1 MSQTTPAA
9 APLPTTSS
17 METFLEENFKKI
29 LFLCIALIAGL
40 GIYGVINY
48 MNRAKAVEAGE
59 AYASAKTVE
68 DLDVVISK
76 YAGTL
81 SAGNAL
87 LQKADLLWE
96 QNKKSTSVDALK
108 EFTEKYKQHPFLP
121 QALLALG
128 GKLESNGSRSDAKPV
143 FERIVSEFPTS
154 DVAALAQV
162 RLGDLLWADGKEDE
176 AKKIYD
182 GLAAKFPGVANAILD
197 QGQNR
202 LQWIAAKLPTKEVD
216 GPPKP
221 KVDPAT
227 ATPGAPNIPG
237 MPNFK
242 LNSPTGLSPTIQ
254 SPTAG
259 SSGPAISVGPNGAT
273 SAPITIKPGTATSAP
288 VVVPATTMP
297 AAASP
302 SAPIKVETPATPAT
316 PVKIE
321 APAAPAK
328 PAVTVPATPAP
339 IKVEA
344 APPSAASAKQP

>member
-1 MSQTTPAA
+1 MSQPQSAS

-17 METFLEENFKKI
+17 IETFLEENFKKI
-29 LFLCIALIAGL
+29 LLLCIAVVAGL
-40 GIYGVINY
+40 GIWGVINY

-108 EFTEKYKQHPFLP
+108 EFTDKYNQHPFLS

-128 GKLESNGSRSDAKPV
+128 GKLESTGNRSDAKAIFDRV
-143 FERIVSEFPTS
+143 VSEFPTS
-154 DVAALAQV
+154 DVAAMAQI
-162 RLGDLLWADGKEDE
+162 RLGDLLWADGKEEE
-176 AKKIYD
+176 AKKIYE
-182 GLAAKFPGVANAILD
+182 GLAAKFPGAANAILD

-202 LQWIAAKLPTKEVD
+202 LQWITAKLPTKEVD

-221 KVDPAT
+221 KVEAA
-227 ATPGAPNIPG
+227 ATPSIPG

-254 SPTAG
+254 SPAAG
-259 SSGPAISVGPNGAT
+259 SAPAISVGPNAAT
-273 SAPITIKPGTATSAP
+273 STPITITPSAATSAP
-288 VVVPATTMP
+288 VAFPATAMP
-297 AAASP
+297 SP
-302 SAPIKVETPATPAT
+302 VTPSV
-316 PVKIE
+316 PVKSE
-321 APAAPAK
+321 VPAAPAK
-328 PAVTVPATPAP
+328 PAITVPATSAP
-339 IKVEA
+339 NKVEA
-344 APPSAASAKQP
+344 AAPAKAAQ

>member
-1 MSQTTPAA
+1 
-9 APLPTTSS
+9 

-96 QNKKSTSVDALK
+96 QNKKTTSVDALK

-128 GKLESNGSRSDAKPV
+128 GKLESNGNRSDAKPV

-227 ATPGAPNIPG
+227 PSMPNIPG

-242 LNSPTGLSPTIQ
+242 LNSPTGLSPTVQ
-254 SPTAG
+254 SPAAG

-273 SAPITIKPGTATSAP
+273 STPITIKPGTATSAP
-288 VVVPATTMP
+288 VVVPATATP
-297 AAASP
+297 AAPAP
-302 SAPIKVETPATPAT
+302 NAPIKVE
-316 PVKIE
+316 V
-321 APAAPAK
+321 PAAPTK
-328 PAVTVPATPAP
+328 PAISVPATPAP
-339 IKVEA
+339 IKIEA
-344 APPSAASAKQP
+344 APPAATPAKPAQ